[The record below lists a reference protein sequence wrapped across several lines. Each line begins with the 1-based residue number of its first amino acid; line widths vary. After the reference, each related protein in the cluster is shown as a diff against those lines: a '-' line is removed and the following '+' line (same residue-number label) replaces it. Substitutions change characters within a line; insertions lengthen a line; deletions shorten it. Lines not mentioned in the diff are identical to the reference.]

1 VPYDGERIPMKTRTS
16 NVAKQ
21 VPLLTTK
28 DAAEHLNIA
37 EKTARA
43 LCASR
48 RITAIRVCGQWRIE
62 QAEIERFKQENLS
75 PAV

>member
-1 VPYDGERIPMKTRTS
+1 MKTRTS
-16 NVAKQ
+16 HVAKKP
-21 VPLLTTK
+21 PLLTTK
-28 DAAEHLNIA
+28 DAAEYLNIA
-37 EKTARA
+37 EKPARA

-62 QAEIERFKQENLS
+62 PTEIARFMVENLS